1 MPENR
6 LALRRPVALAAGF
19 SVFTNLLMLTGPLFM
34 LQIYD
39 RVLSSRSQETLLA
52 LTMLVSGLY
61 LLYWLLDFARAR
73 VMSRV
78 GTRLQASLN
87 RGTFERV
94 LERAALGIGPRGG
107 NLSDIEAIRGFY
119 ASPLCLALMDA
130 PWTPV
135 FIAAIFIFHP
145 LLGWVGVAGGMV
157 LVTAAILNQV
167 LSARRMRD
175 GGALHAEAQGF
186 ARRAEDAGDFIRAQ
200 GMTEAVADRWIAMQ
214 DVAEARLTRASDW
227 TGAFG
232 AFTRAFRLFLQS
244 AMLAVGAWLVLQGQ
258 VTAGAMIAASVML
271 GRALAPVEVGV
282 SQWPV
287 AQRAWTARR
296 DLKRLTGEMP
306 AAPSPL
312 PLPRPAAR
320 LTVVGLSVIASD
332 RERPVLSGIS
342 FEIRP
347 GRVLGVI
354 GKSGAGKSSL
364 ARAVIGLSRR
374 AAGEVR
380 LDGASIDQF
389 SPDTLGRHIGYLP
402 QTIRILPGTVAENIA
417 RMSMKGDPASIVE
430 AAKRARVHDII
441 LTLPKGY
448 DTPLGGSALQL
459 SGGQLQRVALARAL
473 YGDPQILILD
483 EPNSALDAEGS
494 EALNT
499 AVLEMKRAGKAVL
512 LMTHRPTAIS
522 TCDDIL
528 VLEDGR
534 VRTCGPRDEVL
545 KLTLHNAAEVA
556 RPLREKRA

>member
-1 MPENR
+1 MTENR
-6 LALRRPVALAAGF
+6 LAHRRPVALAACF

-39 RVLSSRSQETLLA
+39 RVLSSRSEETLLA

-73 VMSRV
+73 VMSRAGARV
-78 GTRLQASLN
+78 QAGLN
-87 RGTFERV
+87 RDIFERV
-94 LERAALGIGPRGG
+94 LDRAALGSGPRGG
-107 NLSDIEAIRGFY
+107 SLADIEAIRGFY

-135 FIAAIFIFHP
+135 FLAAIFLFHP
-145 LLGWVGVAGGMV
+145 LLGWVGVAGGAV
-157 LVTAAILNQV
+157 LVSAAILNQM
-167 LSARRMRD
+167 LTARRMRD
-175 GGALHAEAQGF
+175 GAALQAEAQAF
-186 ARRAEDAGDFIRAQ
+186 ARQAEDAGDFIRAQ
-200 GMTEAVADRWIAMQ
+200 GMTAAVTDRWLALQDAAM
-214 DVAEARLTRASDW
+214 ARLTRATDW

-244 AMLAVGAWLVLQGQ
+244 AMLAVGAWVVLKGD

-271 GRALAPVEVGV
+271 GRALVPVEVGV

-296 DLKRLTGEMP
+296 DLKRLTGAMP
-306 AAPSPL
+306 AAPPPL

-320 LTVVGLSVIASD
+320 LTVAGLAVIAPD
-332 RERPVLSGIS
+332 RQRPVLSGIS
-342 FEIRP
+342 FEIGP

-364 ARAVIGLSRR
+364 ARAVIGLSRH

-380 LDGASIDQF
+380 LDGAPIDQF
-389 SPDTLGRHIGYLP
+389 SPHTIGRHIGYLP
-402 QTIRILPGTVAENIA
+402 QTIRMLPGTVAENIA
-417 RMSMKGDPASIVE
+417 RMNRKGDPARVVE
-430 AAKRARVHDII
+430 AAKRAGVHDVI
-441 LTLPKGY
+441 LKLPNGY
-448 DTPLGGSALQL
+448 ATPIGGRAHQL

-494 EALNT
+494 EALNA

-556 RPLREKRA
+556 GPIGEKRA

>member
-34 LQIYD
+34 LQIYE

-78 GTRLQASLN
+78 GTRVQAALN

-94 LERAALGIGPRGG
+94 LERAALGNGPRGG
-107 NLSDIEAIRGFY
+107 GLADIEAIRGFY

-145 LLGWVGVAGGMV
+145 LLGWVGVAGGTV

-175 GGALHAEAQGF
+175 GGALQAEAQGF

-200 GMTEAVADRWIAMQ
+200 GMTEAVANRWIAMQ

-287 AQRAWTARR
+287 AQRAWAARR

-473 YGDPQILILD
+473 FGDPQILILD

>member
-1 MPENR
+1 M
-6 LALRRPVALAAGF
+6 GF
-19 SVFTNLLMLTGPLFM
+19 SVFTNLVMLTGPLFM

-39 RVLSSRSQETLLA
+39 RVLSSRSEETLLA
-52 LTMLVSGLY
+52 LTILVSGLY

-78 GTRLQASLN
+78 GARVQAGLN
-87 RGTFERV
+87 KDIFERV
-94 LERAALGIGPRGG
+94 LERAALGSGPRAGS
-107 NLSDIEAIRGFY
+107 LADIEAIRGFF
-119 ASPLCLALMDA
+119 ASPLCLALMDT
-130 PWTPV
+130 PWTPL

-145 LLGWVGVAGGMV
+145 LLGWVGVAGGAV

-167 LSARRMRD
+167 LTARRMHE
-175 GGALHAEAQGF
+175 GGGLQAEAQGF
-186 ARRAEDAGDFIRAQ
+186 ARQAEDAADFIRAQ
-200 GMTEAVADRWIAMQ
+200 GMTDAVTDRWIAMQ
-214 DVAEARLTRASDW
+214 DAAVARLMRATDW

-232 AFTRAFRLFLQS
+232 AFSRAFRLFLQS
-244 AMLAVGAWLVLQGQ
+244 AILAVGAWLVLQGQ

-282 SQWPV
+282 SQWPA

-296 DLKRLTGEMP
+296 DLKRLTEEMP
-306 AAPSPL
+306 ARRPPL
-312 PLPRPAAR
+312 TLPRPTAR
-320 LTVVGLSVIASD
+320 LSVAGLSVIAPD

-342 FEIRP
+342 FEIGP

-364 ARAVIGLSRR
+364 ARAVMGLSRH

-389 SPDTLGRHIGYLP
+389 SPDALGRHIGYLP
-402 QTIRILPGTVAENIA
+402 QSIRTLPGTVAENIA
-417 RMSMKGDPASIVE
+417 RMSREGDPASVVD
-430 AAKRARVHDII
+430 AAKRARVHDVI
-441 LTLPKGY
+441 LKLPKGY
-448 DTPLGGSALQL
+448 DTPLGGSAQQL

-473 YGDPQILILD
+473 YGDPEILILD

-494 EALNT
+494 EALNAT
-499 AVLEMKRAGKAVL
+499 VLEMKRAGKAVL